1 MRIVVLAIIAL
12 AISGCAKDYSDLEQ
26 YISETKARRGGRIE
40 PLPQIKPYETFVYSA
55 SELRS
60 PFEPA
65 VDDRTETVSNNGI
78 RPDRQ
83 RPREFLE
90 QYPLDTLRMV
100 GTLNLGGTRYALVRT
115 AAGLINRVRPG
126 NHMGQSE
133 GRVVEI
139 SESEIRLVEIVSDG
153 LGGYIERP
161 AAVALS
167 D

>member
-1 MRIVVLAIIAL
+1 MKRLLILLALLSIA
-12 AISGCAKDYSDLEQ
+12 GCARDFSDLEQ
-26 YISETKARRGGRIE
+26 YMAEVKARPGGRIE

-55 SELRS
+55 SDLRS
-60 PFEPA
+60 PFQPA
-65 VDDRTETVSNNGI
+65 VDDRPRQVQSGI
-78 RPDRQ
+78 EIDVN

-100 GTLNLGGTRYALVRT
+100 GTLNIGGTDYALVST
-115 AAGLINRVRPG
+115 ADSLINRVRVG

-133 GRVVEI
+133 GRIVEI
-139 SESEIRLVEIVSDG
+139 SDSEIKLIEIVSDG

-161 AAVALS
+161 AAVPLS